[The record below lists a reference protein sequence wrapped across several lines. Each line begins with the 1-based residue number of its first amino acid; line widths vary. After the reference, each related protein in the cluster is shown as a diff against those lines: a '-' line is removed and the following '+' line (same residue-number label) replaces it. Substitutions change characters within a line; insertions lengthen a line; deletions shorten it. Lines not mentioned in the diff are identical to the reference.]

1 MRDATKKCCQNQDG
15 AVREPFVSVQDV
27 CKSYGSGEGKAQ
39 VLKDLSLEVAQGELC
54 AILGASGSGKST
66 LATLIARFADPDA
79 GAIRI
84 GGVDLRD
91 MGESTLYSTVSFVL
105 QDAQLLGTTVRENIA
120 LGRPDAD
127 LDQVRAA
134 ARVARIDE
142 EIMALPDGYDTVLGR
157 DTGLSGGQEQR
168 IAIARAILLNTPVIL
183 LDEATAMADPESEAE
198 IQEALSALVKDR
210 TVLVIAHRPAAVRG
224 ADRIVV
230 MKNGVKVADGSMDE
244 LHVQSGLPL
253 TVNIRLK
260 SPRPLSER
268 WQPLSDDLSYQA
280 QCQAEERMALLSE
293 LGNLSDLAYLDIHTP
308 TLDDMYAQ
316 FLKREDV

>member
-1 MRDATKKCCQNQDG
+1 MFYEV
-15 AVREPFVSVQDV
+15 VRELN
-27 CKSYGSGEGKAQ
+27 GR
-39 VLKDLSLEVAQGELC
+39 
-54 AILGASGSGKST
+54 GA
-66 LATLIARFADPDA
+66 
-79 GAIRI
+79 
-84 GGVDLRD
+84 
-91 MGESTLYSTVSFVL
+91 
-105 QDAQLLGTTVRENIA
+105 
-120 LGRPDAD
+120 
-127 LDQVRAA
+127 
-134 ARVARIDE
+134 
-142 EIMALPDGYDTVLGR
+142 TVL
-157 DTGLSGGQEQR
+157 LSTHALAE
-168 IAIARAILLNTPVIL
+168 
-183 LDEATAMADPESEAE
+183 LDG
-198 IQEALSALVKDR
+198 
-210 TVLVIAHRPAAVRG
+210 H

-260 SPRPLSER
+260 APRPLSGR